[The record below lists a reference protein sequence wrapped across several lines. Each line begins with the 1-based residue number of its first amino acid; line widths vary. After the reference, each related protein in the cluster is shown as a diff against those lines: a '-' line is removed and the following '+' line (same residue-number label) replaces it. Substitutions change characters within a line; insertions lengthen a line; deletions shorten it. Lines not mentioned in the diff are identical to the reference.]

1 MTPIRQVPDV
11 GFGTVKERVGIQ
23 STPESR
29 AMSPDINEPMVNSQN
44 MSPDNP
50 FIDDAL
56 RRSYELEYDARRK
69 QSITPPRPTPEVSTP
84 QRYPDPM
91 PRERNPFPQGE
102 EFYYDPFRGYTK
114 VSEKNRYK
122 VPDESIDSAPP
133 DFAPPLMPDPN
144 FSAQNR
150 YKNDGTLKALEDQLN
165 HQRNTYS
172 PITGMVTMKN
182 GGRVQSSTKKSG
194 ERVQSYTNKS
204 GGINLG
210 SGRVSTAS
218 KNSKTPKW

>member
-1 MTPIRQVPDV
+1 MLPIRRVPDID
-11 GFGTVKERVGIQ
+11 FGTVKERVGIQ

-29 AMSPDINEPMVNSQN
+29 AMSPDIDESIINQN
-44 MSPDNP
+44 QP
-50 FIDDAL
+50 L
-56 RRSYELEYDARRK
+56 
-69 QSITPPRPTPEVSTP
+69 TPPPRNPRGGEPIRPTTDFSAP
-84 QRYPDPM
+84 QSEAPDV
-91 PRERNPFPQGE
+91 RNPFPPAE

-114 VSEKNRYK
+114 LSEKNRYD
-122 VPDESIDSAPP
+122 VPDESID
-133 DFAPPLMPDPN
+133 FAPPSIPDPDI
-144 FSAQNR
+144 SAQNR
-150 YKNDGTLKALEDQLN
+150 YKNDGTLKEQEDHLN

-194 ERVQSYTNKS
+194 EREQSYTNKS